1 MQALTQS
8 WVRNVVVRDGS
19 LAFELRPGMKQ
30 FLKDYSLRTGATMVW
45 EGGARTSG
53 RRVLDDDLT
62 TCWQMTRQ
70 LLQRVSPMEGCIH
83 LDAWDNT
90 DQKTHYLGGLLSM
103 LHPDT
108 GLPLTLHW
116 CLAETHPYAWE
127 AQKQSHECAAA
138 YVRAAKRAWLNG
150 PSRLPPGEHE
160 LPLDWPQFCMSD
172 NGTTALAINTA
183 LKMFSA
189 RCACHIAYICVRV
202 LL

>member
-1 MQALTQS
+1 
-8 WVRNVVVRDGS
+8 
-19 LAFELRPGMKQ
+19 
-30 FLKDYSLRTGATMVW
+30 
-45 EGGARTSG
+45 
-53 RRVLDDDLT
+53 
-62 TCWQMTRQ
+62 
-70 LLQRVSPMEGCIH
+70 
-83 LDAWDNT
+83 
-90 DQKTHYLGGLLSM
+90 M

-116 CLAETHPYAWE
+116 CLEETHPYAWE

-172 NGTTALAINTA
+172 NGTTALATNTA

-202 LL
+202 LLWHGSWKRGTRAPRHVPVDTRLRELVAGFEQLRAWAWALKDQSNRKEWCRLKCGGKQHNRSPI